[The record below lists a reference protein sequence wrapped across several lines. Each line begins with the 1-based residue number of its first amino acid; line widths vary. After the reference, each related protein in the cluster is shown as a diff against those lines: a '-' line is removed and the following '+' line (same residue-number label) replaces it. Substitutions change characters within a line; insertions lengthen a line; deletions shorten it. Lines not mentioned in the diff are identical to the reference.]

1 MKAELLI
8 RRRVAFGE
16 RDFVE
21 LVVWR
26 VPEPVPPARHGF
38 KDRLVHVVNGLRVIG
53 FDNERGKG
61 DHRHDQDAEVPYHFD
76 VIDRLLSDFVEAVE
90 TWRKTHDED

>member
-8 RRRVAFGE
+8 RRRVAFGD
-16 RDFVE
+16 RDFAE

-26 VPEPVPPARHGF
+26 VPAPVPPTQHGF
-38 KDRLVHVVNGLRVIG
+38 KYRLVYVVNGARVIG

-61 DHRHDQDAEVPYHFD
+61 DHRHDQDGETPYRFD
-76 VIDRLLSDFVEAVE
+76 GIDRLLSDFVEAIE
-90 TWRKTHDED
+90 TWRSRHGKD